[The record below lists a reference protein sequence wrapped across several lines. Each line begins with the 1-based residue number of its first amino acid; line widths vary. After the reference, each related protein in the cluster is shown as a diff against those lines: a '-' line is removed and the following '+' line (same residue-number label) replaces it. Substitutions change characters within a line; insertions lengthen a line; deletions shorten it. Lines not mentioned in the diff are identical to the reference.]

1 VNGQSQSAS
10 AAARE
15 TAAKPHARPARTRGG
30 RDEARG
36 IKVGA
41 NCPTS
46 AIVCRKLRLS
56 ASYFLGFDPYDAS
69 RSVGLVPEAGR
80 GSSPQR
86 TMRSF
91 EIFVAPDPRTVP
103 SFGIEANLGV
113 KGSEAESA
121 EAPVRRAKRPARDV
135 LDVFIGGAN
144 VTALVGSGEWRK
156 NEFSALRTNAGIAGV
171 LRDLGAAIASLSKR
185 ARGKAMVR
193 LYDEPW
199 ELCVER
205 WSADASLSVYR
216 GGSDPAVAVYDR
228 VVPFAEVVASLR
240 EAIVDV
246 VAREAAP
253 APLLVELA
261 ATEQALGAVTP
272 LPEPAVALPE
282 PSPVRVE
289 VDPAATVSFS
299 AEFSM
304 REGTPAEA
312 EANVERTDMHA
323 LLFRGRLRALLRGRS
338 VDLGDGHPFLLAE
351 RLISVVR
358 QTLDAWERG
367 AAHHVR
373 AEAGSVLVG
382 VRLDPDGSVALTL
395 GAARREGDR
404 AIYTFPALTVPELVD
419 GAVTYGRAL
428 ARAIFR
434 RDRSQAQN
442 LRLTAFRR
450 QLRETSD
457 LLREA
462 SKDDA
467 LVNPSP
473 ESYRA
478 FLDASSAPRPG
489 RGAELAPVSR
499 APTRLRYGLRWRAL
513 VPGIDLR
520 ATFLCGDRFVVGG
533 AAETFCL
540 DRATGEVLWRA
551 PTERATSVVT
561 PLGIARLHADG
572 ELAVHDFGTGEV
584 TLRSWLAPRTGGPP
598 AGAVVNMP
606 GLPRLLILTEGE
618 RHLVAIDLS
627 SGEPRWRFAWGKKG
641 TLRLKRAG
649 RLLYFTSGD
658 TALTALDVLTGEVVW
673 RARDRLR
680 FRGSPVLDH
689 DLVLAVAG
697 GVHSRAHLLA
707 VDAFSGRPRWMSQVS
722 PEGAVLT
729 VEGAPLAVDG
739 SVVCAIRDR
748 QGVKLGAWDRESGE
762 PRWTTSA
769 YVAPAGTSWLAVD
782 DLLIGNTPTGELV
795 AIEARSGET
804 RYRQKLGAMLE
815 TDVPRRLEPVLRSGA
830 LFVPHADVPIVR
842 PRDGAPIGS
851 VGSCDAIPDLLRVDE
866 RCDVYIAEE
875 SGHLASFAAG
885 PRLSLVK

>member
-1 VNGQSQSAS
+1 
-10 AAARE
+10 
-15 TAAKPHARPARTRGG
+15 
-30 RDEARG
+30 
-36 IKVGA
+36 
-41 NCPTS
+41 
-46 AIVCRKLRLS
+46 
-56 ASYFLGFDPYDAS
+56 
-69 RSVGLVPEAGR
+69 
-80 GSSPQR
+80 
-86 TMRSF
+86 MRSF
-91 EIFVAPDPRTVP
+91 EIFVAPDPRSVP
-103 SFGIEANLGV
+103 TFGIERHLEEPSLAE
-113 KGSEAESA
+113 EAAPRSA
-121 EAPVRRAKRPARDV
+121 TSDGDPAEVRRTRPARDV
-135 LDVFIGGAN
+135 LDVFIGGAS
-144 VTALVGSGEWRK
+144 VTALVGAGEWRK
-156 NEFSALRTNAGIAGV
+156 NDFSPSRTSAGIAGV
-171 LRDLGAAIASLSKR
+171 LRDLGAAIASLAKR
-185 ARGKAMVR
+185 TRGKALVR

-205 WSADASLSVYR
+205 LSAAASLSVYR

-228 VVPFAEVVASLR
+228 IVPFVEVVASLR
-240 EAIVDV
+240 EAIHDV
-246 VAREAAP
+246 VERRAAP

-261 ATEQALGAVTP
+261 ATEQALAAVPTSSVEP
-272 LPEPAVALPE
+272 LSWPQA
-282 PSPVRVE
+282 SPVVVD
-289 VDPAATVSFS
+289 VDPSATVSFA

-304 REGTPAEA
+304 REGASSESLAT
-312 EANVERTDMHA
+312 VERTDMHA
-323 LLFRGRLRALLRGRS
+323 LLFRGRLRAVVRGRA
-338 VDLGDGHPFLLAE
+338 VELGEGHPFLLAE
-351 RLISVVR
+351 RLLGIVR

-382 VRLDPDGSVALTL
+382 VRLDADGSVALTL
-395 GAARREGDR
+395 GAARRDADR
-404 AIYTFPALTVPELVD
+404 AIYTFPALTVPDLVD
-419 GAVTYGRAL
+419 AAVAYGRAL
-428 ARAIFR
+428 TRAILR

-450 QLRETSD
+450 QIRETSD

-478 FLDASSAPRPG
+478 FLDSSSSPRPG
-489 RGAELAPVSR
+489 RDFDSTGSR
-499 APTRLRYGLRWRAL
+499 PPARLRYALRWRAL

-520 ATFLCGDRFVVGG
+520 ATFLCGDRLIVGG

-572 ELAVHDFGTGEV
+572 ELSVHDFGTGEV
-584 TLRSWLAPRTGGPP
+584 TLRSWLAPRMGGPP

-618 RHLVAIDLS
+618 HHLVAIDLS

-641 TLRLKRAG
+641 SLRLKRAG

-689 DLVLAVAG
+689 DTVLAVAG
-697 GVHSRAHLLA
+697 GVHSRAHLLSI
-707 VDAFSGRPRWMSQVS
+707 DAFSGKPRWMSQVS

-729 VEGAPLAVDG
+729 VEGAPFAVDNA
-739 SVVCAIRDR
+739 VVCAIRDR
-748 QGVKLGAWDRESGE
+748 QGVKLAAWDRESGD

-769 YVAPAGTSWLAVD
+769 YVAPAGTSWLSVD

-795 AIEARSGET
+795 AVEARSGET
-804 RYRQKLGAMLE
+804 RYRHRLGAMLE

-830 LFVPHADVPIVR
+830 LFVPHADVPIIR
-842 PRDGAPIGS
+842 PRDGAAIGS